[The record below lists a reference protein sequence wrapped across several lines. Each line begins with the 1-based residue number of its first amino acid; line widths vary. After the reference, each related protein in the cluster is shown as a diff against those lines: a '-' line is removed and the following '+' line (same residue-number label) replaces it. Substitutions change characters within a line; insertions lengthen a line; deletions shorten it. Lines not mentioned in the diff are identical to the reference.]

1 MLILISISSLSFLI
15 LITMISLRWFNC
27 SLGEGSF
34 YYKVYRK
41 SDGYLNKQ
49 VSSFKES
56 SKKYRHGLSFFV
68 FIKKFAIFQII
79 RLYNWFILI
88 LRKVNLKIEKLL
100 KKASLKKKGE
110 TVSEYLRNISDYKES

>member
-1 MLILISISSLSFLI
+1 
-15 LITMISLRWFNC
+15 MISLRWFNC

-88 LRKVNLKIEKLL
+88 LRKINLKVGKLL

>member
-27 SLGEGSF
+27 SLGEGSV

-41 SDGYLNKQ
+41 SDGYLSKQ
-49 VSSFKES
+49 ISSFKES

-68 FIKKFAIFQII
+68 FIKKFVIFQII

>member
-27 SLGEGSF
+27 SLGDGSVC
-34 YYKVYRK
+34 YKVYRNI
-41 SDGYLNKQ
+41 DGYLGNQ

-56 SKKYRHGLSFFV
+56 SEKYRHGLSFFV
-68 FIKKFAIFQII
+68 FIKKFVLFQII

-88 LRKVNLKIEKLL
+88 LRKINLEIGKLL